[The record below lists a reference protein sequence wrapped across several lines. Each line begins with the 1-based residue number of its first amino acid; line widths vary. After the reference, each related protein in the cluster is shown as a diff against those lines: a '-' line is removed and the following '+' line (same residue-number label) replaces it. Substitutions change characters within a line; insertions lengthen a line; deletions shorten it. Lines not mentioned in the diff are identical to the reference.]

1 MSNATIRQVII
12 LGALIISG
20 MIGLQGYWLMSSWN
34 VNEEEFQSKV
44 TLALQNVA
52 RALAAYSNTTLP
64 LDNLVKKRTANYFVV
79 DIQAEIDANVL
90 EFYLK
95 RELSERGLH
104 LDFEYAVFDCTTNEW
119 LYNKYIS
126 YTPGIVKESE
136 TANLPKYDEF
146 TYYFGVKFP
155 TRPGYL
161 LGQMQLS
168 LIFAGILLITISF
181 FIYAMST
188 ILRQKRLSE
197 MQKDFIN
204 NMTHEFKT
212 PISTIRISAEVFLND
227 PLVLSDERLTQYA
240 RIIREQNQRLNHQ
253 VEKVLQLAKEETNS
267 FELKIEKL
275 DLGQL
280 VLAVTQNLEVRLE
293 ENQGTL
299 KVNVPPVKIM
309 VAADDF
315 HLKNILY
322 SLLDNSMKYC
332 KRAPALEVSLEL
344 VDKLAVLSIQDN
356 GIGIPKAYQ
365 HKIFEKFFRVPT
377 GNIHDV
383 KGFGLGLY
391 YVKEI
396 CHAHRWKIKLESEEE
411 KGTRVSIMMPVKK
424 SDLP

>member
-12 LGALIISG
+12 LGALTITG
-20 MIGLQGYWLMSSWN
+20 MISLQGYWLMSSWN
-34 VNEEEFQSKV
+34 VNEEEFNSKV

-52 RALAAYSNTTLP
+52 RSLAVYNNATLP
-64 LDNLVKKRTANYFVV
+64 LENLVKKRTANYYVV
-79 DIQAEIDANVL
+79 NIQTEIDANVL

-136 TANLPKYDEF
+136 SANLPKYDEF

-168 LIFAGILLITISF
+168 LIFAVILLITISF
-181 FIYAMST
+181 FIYAMYT

-212 PISTIRISAEVFLND
+212 PISTIRISSEVFLND
-227 PLVLSDERLTQYA
+227 PMVQSSERLMQYA
-240 RIIREQNQRLNHQ
+240 RIISEQNRRLNHQ
-253 VEKVLQLAKEETNS
+253 VEKVLQLAKGEKSS
-267 FELKIEKL
+267 FELKIVTL
-275 DLGQL
+275 DLKA
-280 VLAVTQNLEVRLE
+280 VLEEVVRNIRIRLE
-293 ENQGTL
+293 ENGGTVEVVL
-299 KVNVPPVKIM
+299 PPGEINIR
-309 VAADDF
+309 ADEF
-315 HLKNILY
+315 HLRNILY
-322 SLLDNSMKYC
+322 SLFDNSIKYC
-332 KRAPALEVSLEL
+332 KREPVLRVEL
-344 VDKLAVLSIQDN
+344 RNVGKTWALSIQDN

-365 HKIFEKFFRVPT
+365 KKIFEKFYRVPT
-377 GNIHDV
+377 GNVHDV
-383 KGFGLGLY
+383 KGFGLGLF
-391 YVKEI
+391 YVKGV
-396 CHAHRWKIKLESEEE
+396 CLAHKWKVKLESEEDE
-411 KGTRVSIMMPVKK
+411 GTRVSILIPINKNK
-424 SDLP
+424 HR

>member
-12 LGALIISG
+12 LGALIITG
-20 MIGLQGYWLMSSWN
+20 MTGLQGYWLMSSWN
-34 VNEEEFQSKV
+34 VNEEEFHSKV

-52 RALAAYSNTTLP
+52 HSLAVYNNTTLP
-64 LDNLVKKRTANYFVV
+64 VDNLVKKRTANYYVV
-79 DIQAEIDANVL
+79 NIQTEIDANVL

-126 YTPGIVKESE
+126 YTPGLVRESE
-136 TANLPKYDEF
+136 TTNLPRYDEF

-155 TRPGYL
+155 TRPGYV

-168 LIFAGILLITISF
+168 LIFAVILLITISF
-181 FIYAMST
+181 FIYAMYT

-212 PISTIRISAEVFLND
+212 PISTIRISSEVFLND
-227 PLVLSDERLTQYA
+227 PLVQSSDRRIQYA
-240 RIIREQNQRLNHQ
+240 RIISEQNRRLNLQ
-253 VEKVLQLAKEETNS
+253 VEKVLQLAKGEKSS
-267 FELKIEKL
+267 FELKVGRLELKA
-275 DLGQL
+275 
-280 VLAVTQNLEVRLE
+280 VLEEVISNIRVRLE
-293 ENQGTL
+293 ENRGEIHTQLPEGNMEVL
-299 KVNVPPVKIM
+299 
-309 VAADDF
+309 ADDF
-315 HLKNILY
+315 HLRNILY
-322 SLLDNSMKYC
+322 SLFDNSIKYC
-332 KRAPALEVSLEL
+332 KREPMLQVEL
-344 VDKLAVLSIQDN
+344 RNLGKTAILSIKDN

-365 HKIFEKFFRVPT
+365 AKIFEKFYRVPT

-391 YVKEI
+391 YVKGV
-396 CHAHRWKIKLESEEE
+396 CQAHKWKLKLESEEGE
-411 KGTRVSIMMPVKK
+411 GTKVSIIIPINKK
-424 SDLP
+424 IT